1 MPPMEREAAARRRVA
16 HLADVTSSSSGVP
29 SGTSQGVGRGAV
41 VVVGGMVL
49 DVQAA
54 PPPGSSLLRGTT
66 TPGFVRQT
74 PGGVGRNIAEGVAR
88 ASQKGTTPPL
98 LISAVGDDLAG
109 AALMEAWRGLFLDRF
124 AMDASVATRGVRVC
138 PGAST
143 PTVAAVLDNSGEV
156 AAAVADCDTVERFL
170 DSKWINKHST
180 QIANAAAVVFDGNVS
195 PSALAAVANATR
207 VKRMGN
213 YTKENK
219 SPLLW
224 FEPVS
229 VAKAVRATEAR
240 ILHLIDVVSPNV
252 EELRAMANAARNGDE
267 NSHAPA
273 ADPSPTATALEIVK
287 AVRHD
292 IHTLLTA
299 GVGNVVLTLG
309 ERGVALCWKTNRD
322 ERSNG
327 SGHQK
332 RESFTCVYVSAFPA
346 NVKSLVGAGDALVA
360 GCVAALSN
368 GYRIDKAVV
377 IGAAAAQRAVETDLN
392 VAIGPGVLFSALE
405 KLAQSAQVVRDTVWV

>member
-1 MPPMEREAAARRRVA
+1 
-16 HLADVTSSSSGVP
+16 
-29 SGTSQGVGRGAV
+29 
-41 VVVGGMVL
+41 
-49 DVQAA
+49 
-54 PPPGSSLLRGTT
+54 
-66 TPGFVRQT
+66 
-74 PGGVGRNIAEGVAR
+74 
-88 ASQKGTTPPL
+88 
-98 LISAVGDDLAG
+98 
-109 AALMEAWRGLFLDRF
+109 
-124 AMDASVATRGVRVC
+124 
-138 PGAST
+138 
-143 PTVAAVLDNSGEV
+143 
-156 AAAVADCDTVERFL
+156 
-170 DSKWINKHST
+170 
-180 QIANAAAVVFDGNVS
+180 
-195 PSALAAVANATR
+195 
-207 VKRMGN
+207 
-213 YTKENK
+213 
-219 SPLLW
+219 
-224 FEPVS
+224 
-229 VAKAVRATEAR
+229 
-240 ILHLIDVVSPNV
+240 
-252 EELRAMANAARNGDE
+252 MANAARNGDE

-292 IHTLLTA
+292 IHTLLMA